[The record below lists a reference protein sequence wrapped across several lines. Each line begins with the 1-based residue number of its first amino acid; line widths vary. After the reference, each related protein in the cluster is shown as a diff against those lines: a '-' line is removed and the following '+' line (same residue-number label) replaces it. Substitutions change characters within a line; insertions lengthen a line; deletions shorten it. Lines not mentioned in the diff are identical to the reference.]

1 MRWLKFMQKSS
12 YPKNQ
17 TAPACCWW
25 VRIMDGDSSG
35 LQLRLCKNQGN
46 LPWKNRAGADARH
59 LPYQQKDGALP
70 ADKRACSLH
79 RYWQENPPVHHQYK
93 RCYHVSYKS
102 VNPNRKN
109 SRHRPGITQRAGT
122 KAASPKR
129 WPYGNGQIWISPKA
143 ERSFRTFLPW
153 KCSPTA
159 MCWVSPKQAGL
170 PAITIT
176 PWRIG
181 AITVTSDT
189 LKSVVGIWFP
199 NHVCWIFCLVLIFW
213 TAIDLLKSWLTLR
226 KNSADR
232 ANRQKSPPPN
242 ECNRE
247 KQRPPNVKRRTLFL

>member
-1 MRWLKFMQKSS
+1 MLERKTGENKKAQFSLLLWAFTEVCWLNFMQI
-12 YPKNQ
+12 PPCLKNQ
-17 TAPACCWW
+17 TVPACCWW

-35 LQLRLCKNQGN
+35 LQLRLCKNQGK

-59 LPYQQKDGALP
+59 LPYQQKPSIQKMLS
-70 ADKRACSLH
+70 RIL
-79 RYWQENPPVHHQYK
+79 
-93 RCYHVSYKS
+93 KS

-109 SRHRPGITQRAGT
+109 SRHRPGITRRAGT

-129 WPYGNGQIWISPKA
+129 WPYRNGQIWIPPKA

-153 KCSPTA
+153 KRSPTA
-159 MCWVSPKQAGL
+159 MCWVLPKQAGL
-170 PAITIT
+170 PAITTT

-199 NHVCWIFCLVLIFW
+199 NLVCWIFCLVLIFW

-242 ECNRE
+242 ECHRE